1 MNVMPKNMTLL
12 IFNLLVG
19 ILLELFILPK
29 MSLYTFSPYNVHVLN
44 MTCIHVALSL
54 SLPALASAGESVS
67 S

>member
-29 MSLYTFSPYNVHVLN
+29 MSLYAYMLLSLS
-44 MTCIHVALSL
+44 LSL